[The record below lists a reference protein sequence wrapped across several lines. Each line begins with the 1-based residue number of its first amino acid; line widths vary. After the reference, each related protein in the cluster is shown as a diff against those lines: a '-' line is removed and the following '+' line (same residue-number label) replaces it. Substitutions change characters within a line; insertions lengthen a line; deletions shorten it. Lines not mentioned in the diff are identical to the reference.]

1 MRDRMERLVVL
12 PFSIGCV
19 SQSSVALGTTTT
31 TAQPRK
37 TKSEGSNSGP
47 AVVITRKEEREE
59 SSSSALKMRNSW
71 GFLAAPKPN
80 ISTGIH
86 RLVKTFKSFSQL
98 FDVPNPVNISNML
111 MNDLV
116 YKEEMEMEMEIGF
129 PTDVKHVTHIGW
141 DGTTT
146 TTNTTNNPMKGSWE
160 NLTAPEILSFPS
172 ISMRQFELAMAAQAN
187 DGPPHMCLTN
197 PT

>member
-19 SQSSVALGTTTT
+19 SQSSVAVGTTTT

-98 FDVPNPVNISNML
+98 F
-111 MNDLV
+111 
-116 YKEEMEMEMEIGF
+116 EMEMEMEIGF